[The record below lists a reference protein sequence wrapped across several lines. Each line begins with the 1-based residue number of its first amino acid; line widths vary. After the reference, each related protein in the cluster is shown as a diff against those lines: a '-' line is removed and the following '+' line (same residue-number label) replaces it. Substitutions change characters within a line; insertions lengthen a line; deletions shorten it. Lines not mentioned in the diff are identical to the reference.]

1 MANRIQLRRG
11 GSQEW
16 RNANPVLA
24 QGEIGIDLDSGRIKI
39 GDGSTAWNSLS
50 YERPVESVANTANSL
65 VQRDSDGNFQAGII
79 TGTLIGN
86 ASTATRLSNIR
97 QIQLTQ
103 DVVASAVFDGSVNVN
118 LAAQL
123 STIPSLPHYDGTSTS
138 TGTYTKVVVDA
149 KGRITNASS
158 PTTIQAY
165 GLDTS
170 VEGTGA
176 QPFDNDLRALSQI
189 TQTGIAVR
197 SGDGNWTI
205 RQILGTAQ
213 QITIA
218 NGTGTGAN
226 PQLDLAVTSVVPG
239 TYNVESLTSVIALGP
254 NSEPFGTETV
264 NTVKFQ
270 VDNRGRL
277 QSSTIVPIATATEGS
292 KYDAY
297 QAGTT
302 YPRYAIIET
311 DNKVYQS
318 IRSIASGGGAPTH
331 TTSDDTGGWRYLAA
345 AAIEQKGLASF
356 AQEDFDVDS
365 NGHVT
370 IAALGVDNTQLQN
383 NRVSFAD
390 GNTKEDF
397 ELDQELT
404 STTAYRGFNYLNYV
418 KVNDTSGSL
427 LFSANNVDN
436 DGAGG
441 LDINVDTNISGARII
456 LDRPGTSPL
465 QTIERTAGSFKLHHN
480 VDSAVDRTFD
490 IISNN
495 AGIGGATINITAD
508 NDVVLS
514 STTAENYVKV
524 EDIWFRSNAITSN
537 NSIIIIDPVTE
548 GDNTG
553 TVQIKGNLQV
563 DGITTT
569 VNSTT
574 VTIDDPIITLGGD
587 TAPAVD
593 DNKDRGVEFRYY
605 DSQARLG
612 FFGWDDS
619 YATLATT
626 TGGYRFLYDAT
637 NSSEVFSG
645 TDAGIIAGNL
655 RLSSDVEST
664 TTSTGTL
671 AVTGGVGITKRLN
684 VGGNVIFSA
693 ELSVTD
699 NVTLNKNV
707 TIVGS
712 NSSATEF
719 FKIQNASAVDKFTVD
734 SSSGNTTILG
744 TLGVTNATTLS
755 STLEVTSNTDLNAN
769 LNVASIVRF
778 ESVDEPT
785 IAQDDNVNSPTYGAW
800 LISSN
805 DYGSF
810 RFDGGG
816 YVAKDVLF
824 DSAIYVNGSV
834 IIKDSGASGATST
847 FSTISARYRA
857 KAGTFAD
864 NSSGFNASHAQDN
877 NATLRVYSGAA
888 VRRNL
893 HVGGE
898 ASGDGLFVGKFN
910 SGATAKFSVLG
921 QTGNTSISGTL
932 GVTNATTLSSTL
944 SVTDNVTLNKNVTI
958 VGSNSSATEFFKIQN
973 ASAVDKFTVD
983 SSSGNTTILGTLTA
997 SLDSSFNQA
1006 LGVGGVASFTNNAD
1020 QTISGAFSNSLA
1032 ALRVTGGVSIAKNL
1046 AVGTNL
1052 RVYGTSEFTGVQTL
1066 TGKTTH
1072 AAQVTI
1078 TNTSDISAYNTTA
1091 NTVSLTTQGGF
1102 RAEKNAFIGGNFT
1115 VYTGAGTANFTVS
1128 TDGAATVRQ
1137 NLTVGGNL
1145 IVNGT
1150 TTTVNSTTTTLDD
1163 PILTLGGDTAPS
1175 TDDNKD
1181 RGVEF
1186 KYFDGSSKVGF
1197 FGYDDSLQEF
1207 AFLTTATNTSEVFA
1221 GTDGT
1226 IRAGRVRITGSG
1238 TGLDVDANANIDGT
1252 LTVVGQI
1259 ISTVASGAALVIP
1272 NTTKINNLN
1281 ADLLDGLDT
1290 SSTDTTGNSVVTR
1303 TSGNFSA
1310 NKITVNS
1317 GIGASAGIQGNALTA
1332 DSLKTA
1338 RVITVS
1344 GVVDGSV
1351 SFNGSAA
1358 VNITTV
1364 FNDAD
1369 MTALSAQTGTGLLIR
1384 TNNATPAYA
1393 HRTIVANPTTGSGVT
1408 VTNGDGIAGNPTL
1421 NILSTTTASA
1431 NNLVMRDAV
1440 GGFAAAAVAVTSLT
1454 STGLISANGGIA
1466 VDTNKFTVQDATG
1479 NTAIGGTL
1487 GVTGA
1492 TTLSSTLGVTG
1503 DTTLSS
1509 TLGVTGATT
1518 LSSTLGV
1525 TGATTLSAILNAN
1538 GGIAVDTSAFTVA
1551 DTTGNTAIGGTLG
1564 VTGATTLSSTLGVT
1578 GATTLTST
1586 LGVTGATTLSSTLG
1600 VTGATTL
1607 SSTLGVTGA
1616 TTLTGAVTASN
1627 TLGVTGATTLSSTL
1641 GVTGATTL
1649 SSTLGVTGAT
1659 TLSDILNANGGIAV
1673 DTNKFT
1679 VQDATG
1685 NTAIGGTLTVDG
1697 IATLNNSVSLVGSST
1712 NLTVGG
1718 DATISGNL
1726 IVNGVTTT
1734 VNSTTITVDDKNIE
1748 LGSVAS
1754 PSDTTADGGGLT
1766 LRGLTNKTFNWVES
1780 TNAWTS
1786 SEHIDIVST
1795 KTLKHGG
1802 SIILTDTKQLTNI
1815 LDITASGNITVGAS
1829 KFTVLGASGNTN
1841 IVGTLGVTGTS
1852 TFTGM
1857 ITANGGITAALVGNA
1872 DTATKF
1878 AATKTFSVTGDAT
1891 APAIDFDGSDNVA
1904 LALTLGTSG
1913 VVAGTYTKTTVNAKG
1928 LVTAGAAATTTDI
1941 SEGSNLY
1948 YTNARVRNKLDAA
1961 YDQLNAMLGTI
1972 MSAADLGLILSGTAT
1987 PGVVVA
1993 VGTVASGGGGGGYTS
2008 STSVATTTSSG
2019 TASGLTV
2026 NTTANSAGA
2035 ITSFTIDNGGS
2046 GYLENTTITIPN
2058 PNAGRVRTFSV
2069 GGLIEG
2075 TGYSV
2080 GTGLSTSGTGSGCLV
2095 NIDAVSPGGS
2105 GASFTVVVDSNGSA
2119 TVTLASGGSS
2129 YFDNEVITLSK
2140 TSTYGGPTN
2149 ITVAVNGVSGSGQI
2163 LAIDTITNN
2172 GNTSER
2178 IAGTYTIQPP
2188 ITVGE
2193 GRITAI
2199 SLPTSSGA
2207 GGAGYGVGDVLTI
2220 IQLGHT
2226 GTAASVPVGTIT
2238 TNATFEITEV
2248 TRMQPGATVTGQTS
2262 GTTAT
2267 LDYAET
2273 IGVSPNI
2280 QHGIVLT
2287 NVNGFFEI
2295 GEIVSANNVTN
2306 LTLTSYYTP

>member
-1 MANRIQLRRG
+1 M
-11 GSQEW
+11 
-16 RNANPVLA
+16 
-24 QGEIGIDLDSGRIKI
+24 
-39 GDGSTAWNSLS
+39 
-50 YERPVESVANTANSL
+50 
-65 VQRDSDGNFQAGII
+65 
-79 TGTLIGN
+79 
-86 ASTATRLSNIR
+86 
-97 QIQLTQ
+97 
-103 DVVASAVFDGSVNVN
+103 
-118 LAAQL
+118 
-123 STIPSLPHYDGTSTS
+123 
-138 TGTYTKVVVDA
+138 
-149 KGRITNASS
+149 
-158 PTTIQAY
+158 
-165 GLDTS
+165 
-170 VEGTGA
+170 
-176 QPFDNDLRALSQI
+176 
-189 TQTGIAVR
+189 
-197 SGDGNWTI
+197 
-205 RQILGTAQ
+205 
-213 QITIA
+213 
-218 NGTGTGAN
+218 
-226 PQLDLAVTSVVPG
+226 
-239 TYNVESLTSVIALGP
+239 
-254 NSEPFGTETV
+254 
-264 NTVKFQ
+264 
-270 VDNRGRL
+270 
-277 QSSTIVPIATATEGS
+277 
-292 KYDAY
+292 
-297 QAGTT
+297 
-302 YPRYAIIET
+302 
-311 DNKVYQS
+311 
-318 IRSIASGGGAPTH
+318 
-331 TTSDDTGGWRYLAA
+331 
-345 AAIEQKGLASF
+345 
-356 AQEDFDVDS
+356 
-365 NGHVT
+365 
-370 IAALGVDNTQLQN
+370 
-383 NRVSFAD
+383 
-390 GNTKEDF
+390 
-397 ELDQELT
+397 
-404 STTAYRGFNYLNYV
+404 
-418 KVNDTSGSL
+418 
-427 LFSANNVDN
+427 
-436 DGAGG
+436 
-441 LDINVDTNISGARII
+441 
-456 LDRPGTSPL
+456 
-465 QTIERTAGSFKLHHN
+465 
-480 VDSAVDRTFD
+480 
-490 IISNN
+490 
-495 AGIGGATINITAD
+495 
-508 NDVVLS
+508 
-514 STTAENYVKV
+514 
-524 EDIWFRSNAITSN
+524 
-537 NSIIIIDPVTE
+537 
-548 GDNTG
+548 
-553 TVQIKGNLQV
+553 
-563 DGITTT
+563 
-569 VNSTT
+569 
-574 VTIDDPIITLGGD
+574 
-587 TAPAVD
+587 
-593 DNKDRGVEFRYY
+593 
-605 DSQARLG
+605 
-612 FFGWDDS
+612 
-619 YATLATT
+619 
-626 TGGYRFLYDAT
+626 
-637 NSSEVFSG
+637 
-645 TDAGIIAGNL
+645 
-655 RLSSDVEST
+655 
-664 TTSTGTL
+664 
-671 AVTGGVGITKRLN
+671 
-684 VGGNVIFSA
+684 
-693 ELSVTD
+693 
-699 NVTLNKNV
+699 
-707 TIVGS
+707 
-712 NSSATEF
+712 
-719 FKIQNASAVDKFTVD
+719 
-734 SSSGNTTILG
+734 
-744 TLGVTNATTLS
+744 
-755 STLEVTSNTDLNAN
+755 
-769 LNVASIVRF
+769 
-778 ESVDEPT
+778 
-785 IAQDDNVNSPTYGAW
+785 
-800 LISSN
+800 
-805 DYGSF
+805 
-810 RFDGGG
+810 
-816 YVAKDVLF
+816 
-824 DSAIYVNGSV
+824 
-834 IIKDSGASGATST
+834 
-847 FSTISARYRA
+847 
-857 KAGTFAD
+857 
-864 NSSGFNASHAQDN
+864 
-877 NATLRVYSGAA
+877 
-888 VRRNL
+888 
-893 HVGGE
+893 
-898 ASGDGLFVGKFN
+898 
-910 SGATAKFSVLG
+910 
-921 QTGNTSISGTL
+921 
-932 GVTNATTLSSTL
+932 
-944 SVTDNVTLNKNVTI
+944 
-958 VGSNSSATEFFKIQN
+958 
-973 ASAVDKFTVD
+973 
-983 SSSGNTTILGTLTA
+983 
-997 SLDSSFNQA
+997 
-1006 LGVGGVASFTNNAD
+1006 
-1020 QTISGAFSNSLA
+1020 A

-1503 DTTLSS
+1503 ATTLSS

-1697 IATLNNSVSLVGSST
+1697 VATLNNSVSLVGSST